1 MASGRNTRRFCRRTR
16 SSSPRRNSRQRQRSK
31 PWAVLCTDRDFILL
45 PFSATKRM
53 AFCEAGHLDEKI
65 RCFDPRADS
74 AGALGAG
81 GWGHVRGRAP
91 HGGGDHRPEEGGAV
105 RPRQREGCV
114 RHRLHR
120 RPHANAHPLNCRGA
134 RAFCSRA
141 AAAAAATTAVSA
153 CRPRASLAHQASD
166 PLVHA
171 ARRGAARAA
180 SSLVLK
186 SAELAHRMRLRQ
198 DALEML
204 SRMEHRGACGCEI
217 DTGDGA
223 GAIFTLPHYPL
234 MFMRGGPT
242 RPSRPRR

>member
-1 MASGRNTRRFCRRTR
+1 MSADAHLTAGVTTAPKKVGLYDPANEKDACGIGFIADLTRTPTR
-16 SSSPRRNSRQRQRSK
+16 STVVVRAPLLPRRCRS
-31 PWAVLCTDRDFILL
+31 
-45 PFSATKRM
+45 
-53 AFCEAGHLDEKI
+53 
-65 RCFDPRADS
+65 
-74 AGALGAG
+74 
-81 GWGHVRGRAP
+81 
-91 HGGGDHRPEEGGAV
+91 
-105 RPRQREGCV
+105 
-114 RHRLHR
+114 
-120 RPHANAHPLNCRGA
+120 
-134 RAFCSRA
+134 
-141 AAAAAATTAVSA
+141 AAAATAAVSA
-153 CRPRASLAHQASD
+153 CRPRASLAHQAFE

-223 GAIFTLPHYPL
+223 GAIFTLPHYSL